1 MKKRANVYLAE
12 IIPIILF
19 FTFYVYSDET
29 LDFSQGYFGKLIF
42 IAIIVFYTS
51 VHPIYGLFVC
61 SLVVLYYQSDIMKR
75 DDEFASYFSPQEFT
89 NLDVAPVESFVDGLH
104 FYNYT
109 EDAGNS
115 ILSDRFTTEE
125 KLFYGAGNQRSS
137 EIQSISR
144 PRAPSLFL

>member
-12 IIPIILF
+12 IIPIIIF
-19 FTFYVYSDET
+19 FAFYVYSDET

-61 SLVVLYYQSDIMKR
+61 SLVILYYQSDIVKR
-75 DDEFASYFSPQEFT
+75 DDEFISYFTPPEFV
-89 NLDVAPVESFVDGLH
+89 NLDIDNVAPVESFTNSLH
-104 FYNYT
+104 FYNYIDNT
-109 EDAGNS
+109 GNS

-125 KLFYGAGNQRSS
+125 KLFYGFQHV
-137 EIQSISR
+137 
-144 PRAPSLFL
+144 